1 MSLFD
6 EGLPE
11 PPPYAISVGKALSL
25 RAKTVEAARARIDGL
40 VATAQDIAITE
51 QELDVTESVD
61 GRTFGH
67 TSRNS
72 WTGHGTHVDCATVV
86 ERAGH
91 TLGPVA
97 SSAWQRFGKPAQ
109 HTTAFDWV
117 RWQWRDAPDAYAF
130 LCAHPRQGVRAMLRW
145 RFRLRTHAGQ
155 VVDKPLPRSSITAY
169 FEDDRSTAYISLVL
183 PHVAATPEFFA
194 DCEAIKNAMGMR
206 IAPNRFEV
214 SSPGNAHSRRF
225 AKIK

>member
-1 MSLFD
+1 MSLFN

-40 VATAQDIAITE
+40 LATAEDISITE
-51 QELDVTESVD
+51 QELDVTEAVD
-61 GRTFGH
+61 GPKFGH
-67 TSRNS
+67 TSKNS
-72 WTGHGTHVDCATVV
+72 WHGHGEHVDCAAVV

-97 SSAWQRFGKPAQ
+97 GEAWQRFGKPFR
-109 HTTAFDWV
+109 HTTAFDFV
-117 RWQWRDAPDAYAF
+117 RWEWRDVADAYAF
-130 LCAHPRQGVRAMLRW
+130 LCAHSGQRVRAMVRW
-145 RFRLRTHAGQ
+145 RFRLRTRAGEL
-155 VVDKPLPRSSITAY
+155 VDKPLPRSAISAH
-169 FEDDRSTAYISLVL
+169 FEGDRSTAYISLVL
-183 PHVAATPEFFA
+183 PHVAATTAFFD
-194 DCEAIKNAMGMR
+194 DCDMIKKAMGMAV
-206 IAPNRFEV
+206 APNRFEV